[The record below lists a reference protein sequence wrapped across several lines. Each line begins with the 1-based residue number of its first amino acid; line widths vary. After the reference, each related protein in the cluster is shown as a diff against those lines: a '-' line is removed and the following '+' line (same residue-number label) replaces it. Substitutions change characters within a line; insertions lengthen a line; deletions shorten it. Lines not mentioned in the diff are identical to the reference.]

1 MKNML
6 ESIFFTSHIYMTLA
20 ILCRRRHKV
29 AFIAE
34 LNLKFSS
41 RFLRQRDACG
51 MVNSVKDK
59 LEIPHCTAVVL
70 AAGSGKRMH
79 SQVAKQFMTVAG
91 KPLIYYAL
99 KTVEESDVLTDC
111 ILVTGE
117 KDIEYV
123 RQEIVEKYGFSK
135 VKKIVAGGAE
145 RYDSVGN
152 ALAALE
158 DTRYVFIHDG
168 ARPFLTHKIL
178 QDTYEAVVQYGA
190 CVTAV
195 PSKDTVKISDGD
207 GFARETPDRKTVW
220 NVQTPQVFEAG
231 LIKKAYGLLREK
243 AEELA
248 EKQITV
254 TDDAMVAELFTGA
267 KVKLVEG
274 SYRNIKVTTPEDICV
289 AEAFLK
295 QENGNA
301 QRACAEW
308 RLV

>member
-1 MKNML
+1 
-6 ESIFFTSHIYMTLA
+6 
-20 ILCRRRHKV
+20 
-29 AFIAE
+29 
-34 LNLKFSS
+34 
-41 RFLRQRDACG
+41 
-51 MVNSVKDK
+51 
-59 LEIPHCTAVVL
+59 
-70 AAGSGKRMH
+70 
-79 SQVAKQFMTVAG
+79 MTVAG

-99 KTVEESDVLTDC
+99 KTVEESEVLTDC

-123 RQEIVEKYGFSK
+123 RREIVEKHGFSK

-152 ALAALE
+152 ALTVLEE
-158 DTRYVFIHDG
+158 DTRYVFIQDG

-178 QDTYEAVVQYGA
+178 QDTYKAVVQYGA